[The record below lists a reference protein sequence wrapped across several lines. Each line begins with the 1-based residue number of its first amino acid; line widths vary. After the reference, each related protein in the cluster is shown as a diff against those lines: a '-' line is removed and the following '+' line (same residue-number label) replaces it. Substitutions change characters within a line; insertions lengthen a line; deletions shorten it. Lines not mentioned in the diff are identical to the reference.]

1 MSRTPHPLVD
11 GTGVPGADRVA
22 SWAAGLV
29 EPGLSDA
36 ERVDRIRACEDL
48 KAQLCAAQARLSVD
62 LDVSQCEEQTHRGV
76 PADQRGRGVAGQVA
90 LARRESP
97 HRGGTHLGLA
107 KVLVHEMPHA
117 LAAMEA
123 GVLSEWRATLVA
135 RETACL
141 SREDRAAV
149 DTRLFA
155 DPATAEGWGDRRLV
169 AEAKKIGYTLDP
181 RAVVDRARREV
192 SERRVSVRPVPET
205 MSQVTALLPAAQ
217 GIAVWACLGAH
228 ADRLRA
234 QGDPRTRG
242 QIMADTLVVRVT
254 GQDTAE
260 AVPVAVNMT
269 LSDQTLIAGGTDPAW
284 LGGHGPIPAALAREL
299 TATATEQALATLRKL
314 YVSPTTGQL
323 TALESVARTFPAGL
337 GLFLDLRDQSCRTPW
352 CDAPVRHHDHI
363 EDWAVGGPTTGIN
376 GQGLCEQC
384 NHTKQA
390 PGWTTTTDPPDP
402 FDAGSS
408 RHRVTTTTP
417 TGHQVTSTAPDLPRP
432 AVQIH
437 TLTRREKRLLELVL
451 AV

>member
-1 MSRTPHPLVD
+1 MSRTPNPPVD
-11 GTGVPGADRVA
+11 GTGVPGVEQVA

-29 EPGLSDA
+29 HGDLTDA

-62 LDVSQCEEQTHRGV
+62 LDDSQCEEQTHRGA

-107 KVLVHEMPHA
+107 KVLVSEMPCA

-149 DTRLFA
+149 DARLFA
-155 DPATAEGWGDRRLV
+155 DPSTAEGWGDRKLA
-169 AEAKKIGYTLDP
+169 AEAKKVGYTLDP
-181 RAVVDRARREV
+181 HAVVDRARREV

-234 QGDPRTRG
+234 EGDPRSRG

-269 LSDQTLIAGGTDPAW
+269 VSDQTLVAGGTDPAW
-284 LGGHGPIPAALAREL
+284 LQGHGPLPAALAREL
-299 TATATEQALATLRKL
+299 TATAAEQALATLRKL

-363 EDWAVGGPTTGIN
+363 EDWAAGGPTTGIN

-402 FDAGSS
+402 FGEGSG

-432 AVQIH
+432 ALQIH
-437 TLTRREKRLLELVL
+437 TLTRREQRLLELVL